1 VTANLEQAARGP
13 DQAEDMLLKLQGI
26 TVRFGGIVALGDVS
40 FDARRGEVLGIIGPN
55 GAGKTTLFDVISGVR
70 TPNDGSV
77 ILGSDDI
84 TKKSTAERA
93 RRGLRRTFQRVQTFG
108 WLSVEDNVLT
118 ALEWRGGG
126 GGFMADL
133 VASPTRRKREKE
145 RRARVEEVLERCGL
159 IPLRKELAGS
169 LPIGVARMVEFAR
182 AVVDPPQ
189 LLLLD
194 EPASGLDETETIRLG
209 EQIQGVREETGCVV
223 LLVEHNAGFV
233 MEQSDRVV
241 VLDLGTV
248 LATGLPEEI
257 QRNQAVRDAYLGEG
271 DATAVEPVA
280 SGEPEIVVVETETIV
295 VETTGA
301 IGEPT
306 SEPAGEAPAPDS
318 TDSTTDG

>member
-1 VTANLEQAARGP
+1 MTTNVAQDRSTTGGRDDAVLQLE
-13 DQAEDMLLKLQGI
+13 GI
-26 TVRFGGIVALGDVS
+26 SVRFGGIVALADVS
-40 FDARRGEVLGIIGPN
+40 FDANVGEILGIIGPN

-70 TPNDGSV
+70 SPNEGRV
-77 ILGSDDI
+77 RLGGIDL
-84 TKKSTAERA
+84 TGKSASERA

-108 WLSVEDNVLT
+108 WLTVEDNVLT

-126 GGFMADL
+126 GGFIADL
-133 VASPTRRKREKE
+133 VYAPTRRHRERA
-145 RRARVEEVLERCGL
+145 RRARVDEILERCGL

-182 AVVDPPQ
+182 AVVDRPT

-194 EPASGLDETETIRLG
+194 EPASGLDETEILRLG
-209 EQIQGVREETGCVV
+209 EQIQAVRAETGCVV

-248 LATGLPEEI
+248 LATGLPDEI

-271 DATAVEPVA
+271 EVNVD
-280 SGEPEIVVVETETIV
+280 
-295 VETTGA
+295 
-301 IGEPT
+301 
-306 SEPAGEAPAPDS
+306 GEAQTATPRDLTGNDDDADER
-318 TDSTTDG
+318 DHR

>member
-1 VTANLEQAARGP
+1 MTTNVAQDRSTTGGRDDAVLQLE
-13 DQAEDMLLKLQGI
+13 GI
-26 TVRFGGIVALGDVS
+26 SVRFGGIVALADVS
-40 FDARRGEVLGIIGPN
+40 FDANVGEILGIIGPN

-70 TPNDGSV
+70 SPNEGRV
-77 ILGSDDI
+77 RLGGIDL
-84 TKKSTAERA
+84 TGKSASERA

-108 WLSVEDNVLT
+108 WLTVEDNVLT

-126 GGFMADL
+126 GGFVADL
-133 VASPTRRKREKE
+133 VYAPTRRHRERA
-145 RRARVEEVLERCGL
+145 RRARVDEILERCGL

-182 AVVDPPQ
+182 AVVDRPT

-194 EPASGLDETETIRLG
+194 EPASGLDETEILRLG
-209 EQIQGVREETGCVV
+209 EQIQAVRAETGCVV

-248 LATGLPEEI
+248 LATGLPDEI

-271 DATAVEPVA
+271 EVNVD
-280 SGEPEIVVVETETIV
+280 
-295 VETTGA
+295 
-301 IGEPT
+301 
-306 SEPAGEAPAPDS
+306 GEAQTATPRDLTGNDDDADER
-318 TDSTTDG
+318 DHR